1 MNSSSPRLL
10 LCAIDQEAPGRL
22 TAIMGKLQN
31 PRIFDKVE
39 LSVSEDFAAAPFQLL
54 AQVRTGPTTTTRHA
68 HAPLAN
74 SKTVP

>member
-1 MNSSSPRLL
+1 
-10 LCAIDQEAPGRL
+10 
-22 TAIMGKLQN
+22 MGKLQN

-54 AQVRTGPTTTTRHA
+54 AQVRSGPPTTSTRHA

>member
-1 MNSSSPRLL
+1 
-10 LCAIDQEAPGRL
+10 
-22 TAIMGKLQN
+22 MGKLQN

-54 AQVRTGPTTTTRHA
+54 AQVRSTSTHHA
-68 HAPLAN
+68 H